1 MKPQH
6 ALEDR
11 AAQQRS
17 APPEEE
23 EAVVVLSSDEDE
35 EDDEQEEEEDE
46 QEVRLLSARLLYQVA
61 ICMHITIFNQI
72 LLDRYI
78 EGMN

>member
-6 ALEDR
+6 AREDG

-35 EDDEQEEEEDE
+35 EDEEQEEDEDE
-46 QEVRLLSARLLYQVA
+46 QEVRLLSARYPARSLSACISRSPTSFFLTGVSRA
-61 ICMHITIFNQI
+61 
-72 LLDRYI
+72 
-78 EGMN
+78 